1 MNEYEYTK
9 ESLPGRGWLLLVVFV
24 LLILGS
30 GMLVH
35 HGIQAS
41 QPEWDFGALP
51 DAPGESRYSMR
62 QPGEGP
68 VPRQI
73 AVLPDAATGPVHQ
86 VEVVTSDQRE
96 KTP

>member
-1 MNEYEYTK
+1 MNEYENIK
-9 ESLPGRGWLLLVVFV
+9 ESLPGHGWLLLLIFV

-51 DAPGESRYSMR
+51 DAPGESRYSIS
-62 QPGEGP
+62 QPGKGP

-73 AVLPDAATGPVHQ
+73 AVLPEAVTGPVHQ
-86 VEVVTSDQRE
+86 VEYVSSDRRE
-96 KTP
+96 NTP